1 VETSVYTRPLQLQG
15 ESLGS
20 STPGAQDHIAGL
32 HASVCG
38 CSSDQAA
45 RSFVPSEFLFN
56 AWRRRR
62 AWERKMA
69 GALLVARSGAARG
82 RAQTRPCSTA

>member
-1 VETSVYTRPLQLQG
+1 METSVYTRPLQLQG

-20 STPGAQDHIAGL
+20 STPGAQGHIAGL

-45 RSFVPSEFLFN
+45 RSFVPSEFLLPSHPTPSL
-56 AWRRRR
+56 R
-62 AWERKMA
+62 
-69 GALLVARSGAARG
+69 VQPG
-82 RAQTRPCSTA
+82 RAPSRLALMPGANEPG

>member
-1 VETSVYTRPLQLQG
+1 METSVYTRPLQLQG

-45 RSFVPSEFLFN
+45 RSFAPSEFLFLSFCLPHGD
-56 AWRRRR
+56 A
-62 AWERKMA
+62 AEP
-69 GALLVARSGAARG
+69 GSARWRG
-82 RAQTRPCSTA
+82 RSS